1 MAAPSCWYDYGSFG
15 PLDAIVKFN
24 AKIFVTLHPAVL
36 DPAGTAVREALN
48 QLAAQ
53 EAGAQPPVQ
62 TLAARIGKYMELTL
76 EAPDAATA
84 TAYAEQACDRLLAN
98 PVIETYRVEIVAP

>member
-1 MAAPSCWYDYGSFG
+1 M
-15 PLDAIVKFN
+15 KFN

-48 QLAAQ
+48 QL
-53 EAGAQPPVQ
+53 EAPHPVQ
-62 TLAARIGKYMELTL
+62 TLDVRIGKYIEVTL
-76 EAPDAATA
+76 DAPDAATA

-98 PVIETYRVEIVAP
+98 PVIETYRVEVMAL

>member
-1 MAAPSCWYDYGSFG
+1 M
-15 PLDAIVKFN
+15 KFN

-48 QLAAQ
+48 QLAEPPEGSSP
-53 EAGAQPPVQ
+53 EAPSPPVQ